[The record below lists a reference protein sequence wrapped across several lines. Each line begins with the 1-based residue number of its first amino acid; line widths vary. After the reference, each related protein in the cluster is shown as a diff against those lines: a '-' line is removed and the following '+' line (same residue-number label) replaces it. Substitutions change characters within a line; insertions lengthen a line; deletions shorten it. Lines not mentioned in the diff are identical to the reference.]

1 MSNVQLVIQ
10 DMTVLGKMK
19 DSFEISFVFAI
30 SHEKREA
37 SHEKNDH
44 YKHFFIETTCF
55 MMVYEKTFVTVL
67 MQGFSFL

>member
-1 MSNVQLVIQ
+1 ME
-10 DMTVLGKMK
+10 DMKVLREMK
-19 DSFEISFVFAI
+19 DTFEISFVFAI